1 MACLDCQKI
10 FEWNKPPR
18 TKGGEMEGKELNVGE
33 YVDLMALLLDL
44 ELRDE
49 YRDGVVANFERIKAI
64 AQVVNEFPLPETIE
78 AASVFE
84 P

>member
-1 MACLDCQKI
+1 
-10 FEWNKPPR
+10 
-18 TKGGEMEGKELNVGE
+18 MEGKELNVGE

-44 ELRDE
+44 QLRDE
-49 YRDGVVANFERIKAI
+49 YRDGVVANFERIKVI

-78 AASVFE
+78 AAPVFE